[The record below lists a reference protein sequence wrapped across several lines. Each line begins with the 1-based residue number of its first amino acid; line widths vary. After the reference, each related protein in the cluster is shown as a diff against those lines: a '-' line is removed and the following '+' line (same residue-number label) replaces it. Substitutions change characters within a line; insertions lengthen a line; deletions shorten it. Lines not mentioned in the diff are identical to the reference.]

1 MENENGSTGTPGGDA
16 GQGTGDGG
24 VHGTV
29 NYAGFETP
37 EALAAAYTSKTTE
50 MTSLNEKIR
59 NLESLRGHHGTE
71 IGNLRNQLAALQGQI
86 QTFQQQ
92 SAAQN
97 QGPTIQ
103 DIKDKLDRGYITEAD
118 ALEMVH
124 KITLSQA
131 ESSIMKQYEARYNKD
146 MTEFKNQVAFEKYKE
161 KFIAENKGY
170 SEAYESG
177 KLDKWI
183 SQGMSGQ
190 VAWDKYQLEHKNAE
204 LEALKTQTAKA
215 KEEAEKK
222 GMEKGVKIEQGKA
235 GASKVLNGK
244 STAFSQHQ
252 GNYDLSNPQQRRQA
266 GIDKLNQ
273 IRTGAG

>member
-1 MENENGSTGTPGGDA
+1 MEKTEGMVSPGETGSETGNSGGAPD
-16 GQGTGDGG
+16 
-24 VHGTV
+24 
-29 NYAGFETP
+29 YAGYSTP
-37 EALAAAYTSKTTE
+37 EELASAHKNLASEKAA
-50 MTSLNEKIR
+50 
-59 NLESLRGHHGTE
+59 LESRIKDLQAYQGRSGTE
-71 IGNLRNQLAALQGQI
+71 IGNLKTQLAAMQGQLQAYQTI
-86 QTFQQQ
+86 QP
-92 SAAQN
+92 QN
-97 QGPTIQ
+97 TGPTIQ
-103 DIKDKLDRGYITEAD
+103 DIKAKLDRGDITEAD

-161 KFIAENKGY
+161 KFLAENKGY

-190 VAWDKYQLEHKNAE
+190 AAWDKYQLEQKNAE